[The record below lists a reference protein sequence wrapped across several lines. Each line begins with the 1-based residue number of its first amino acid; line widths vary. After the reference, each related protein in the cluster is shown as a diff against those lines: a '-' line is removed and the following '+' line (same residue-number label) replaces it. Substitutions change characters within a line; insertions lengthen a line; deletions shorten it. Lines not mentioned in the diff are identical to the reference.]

1 MSVEIKKTTIIR
13 ADGSEVSQE
22 LTNRAAAPYTNSNEG
37 YTLGFVEIDG
47 AEAKIDKE
55 SVEANCF
62 YEI

>member
-22 LTNRAAAPYTNSNEG
+22 LIQRALAPNEG
-37 YTLGFVEIDG
+37 YTLGFIEIDG